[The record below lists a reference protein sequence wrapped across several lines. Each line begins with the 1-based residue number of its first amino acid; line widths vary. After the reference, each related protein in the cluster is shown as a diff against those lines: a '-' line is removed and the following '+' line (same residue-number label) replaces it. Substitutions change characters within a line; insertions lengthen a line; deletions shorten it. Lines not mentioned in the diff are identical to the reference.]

1 MPRKDILGQWTKL
14 DSAMGTGPLGGQR
27 DKVTVAWKTGR
38 PSAPGRWGTASWEG
52 GRGACAAARRAGR
65 LLSPH
70 PPPRLPPPGT
80 GPRSPL
86 TGSRVWVLGSPRRPP
101 RRTRAVAG
109 ASSPA
114 QGCSGG
120 GAEAAGR
127 PTDPRLQGPLALW
140 PPLRVGTRGP
150 PIPFQRW
157 PISWAQT
164 RSADP
169 DLPARG
175 PAPGVRSRCLPVF
188 SARLPSFPP

>member
-1 MPRKDILGQWTKL
+1 MCGC
-14 DSAMGTGPLGGQR
+14 A
-27 DKVTVAWKTGR
+27 
-38 PSAPGRWGTASWEG
+38 EG
-52 GRGACAAARRAGR
+52 GAPAEP
-65 LLSPH
+65 S
-70 PPPRLPPPGT
+70 PPRSPPPGT

-175 PAPGVRSRCLPVF
+175 PAPGVQSRCLPVF
-188 SARLPSFPP
+188 SARLPSFPPWRALCPLPPVSQENLSLDYPALTLCPEGGPERQHFEADR